1 MEERRLPFLSFSM
14 DKHKRSQ
21 WTNTSEVNFVFGKKV
36 HFFLASTYFLFTF
49 AKRNNSSTVKQSTI
63 QQLNII
69 AMGKFMQEFKEF
81 AMKGNVM
88 DMAVGVVIGGAFGK
102 IVSSLVAD
110 IIMPLIGAITGGLN
124 FTDWKWVIREAVMDG
139 ETVVKPELCMTW
151 GNFLQVIFDFIIIAL
166 SIFLVIK
173 GINKMKREPEPE
185 PEAPAAPAG
194 PTQEELLTEIRD
206 LLKNK

>member
-1 MEERRLPFLSFSM
+1 
-14 DKHKRSQ
+14 
-21 WTNTSEVNFVFGKKV
+21 
-36 HFFLASTYFLFTF
+36 
-49 AKRNNSSTVKQSTI
+49 
-63 QQLNII
+63 
-69 AMGKFMQEFKEF
+69 MGFIKEFKEF

-102 IVSSLVAD
+102 IVSSLVSD

-124 FTDWKWVIREAVMDG
+124 FTDWKWVIREAVMEG

-151 GNFLQVIFDFIIIAL
+151 GNFIQVIFDFIIIAF

-173 GINKMKREPEPE
+173 GINKMKRKPEPE

-194 PTQEELLTEIRD
+194 PTQEELLAEIRD